1 MHKHGPATLVIVPPA
16 SRPYYSPCGAVGIET
31 APDGGVRVSR
41 ALVGLRTASPMPLPK
56 GARVIVLEGHVTLPP
71 GWQEDLQG
79 SLGRGVKVLQ
89 DYPRAA

>member
-1 MHKHGPATLVIVPPA
+1 
-16 SRPYYSPCGAVGIET
+16 
-31 APDGGVRVSR
+31 
-41 ALVGLRTASPMPLPK
+41 
-56 GARVIVLEGHVTLPP
+56 VIVLEGHVTLPP